1 MYFHP
6 HIFSHVSNNNF
17 QFLST
22 TKHLDFSSDNV
33 NSIEL
38 MTHVID
44 AATQAMYMGMEY
56 PELMCMLL
64 VLMETHALTYMGG
77 LQVQTMQ

>member
-1 MYFHP
+1 
-6 HIFSHVSNNNF
+6 
-17 QFLST
+17 
-22 TKHLDFSSDNV
+22 
-33 NSIEL
+33 

-64 VLMETHALTYMGG
+64 ILMETHVLTYMGG

>member
-1 MYFHP
+1 MVIWPFWP
-6 HIFSHVSNNNF
+6 VSNNNF

-22 TKHLDFSSDNV
+22 YTKYLDFSSDNV
-33 NSIEL
+33 NSIKL

-64 VLMETHALTYMGG
+64 VLMETHVLTYMGG